1 MDDCQRDARSGIF
14 TIAMLYMYYLFCC
27 IFEFSNVVFTHPSS
41 SSSPPW
47 LLVHWLR
54 FFSSFLCCYHKSL
67 DCSLVGQVQIVCTLH
82 ERHKGQFRS
91 TLPPS
96 LTLHLV
102 LGWRQGSSMVGQTEE
117 EKRRGWRAG
126 RRHSELPWAAK
137 SLPCLLSSS
146 TLLSLSIAHFVLP
159 LLSSYTTDC

>member
-1 MDDCQRDARSGIF
+1 MGDCQRDACIIF
-14 TIAMLYMYYLFCC
+14 FAAYLNSEMSSIVILLSTLTVSSLTWTE
-27 IFEFSNVVFTHPSS
+27 IFF
-41 SSSPPW
+41 
-47 LLVHWLR
+47 
-54 FFSSFLCCYHKSL
+54 SFLCCYHKSL
-67 DCSLVGQVQIVCTLH
+67 DCSLVGQVQIVCSLH
-82 ERHKGQFRS
+82 ERHKGQFCS

-126 RRHSELPWAAK
+126 RRHSELPWAAE